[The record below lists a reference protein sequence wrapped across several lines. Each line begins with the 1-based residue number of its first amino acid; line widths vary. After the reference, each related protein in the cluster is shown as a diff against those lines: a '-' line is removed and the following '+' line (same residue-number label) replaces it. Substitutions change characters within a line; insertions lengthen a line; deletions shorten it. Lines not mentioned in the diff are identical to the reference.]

1 MMPKV
6 KTDMEESSI
15 NTEMTK
21 KHDGWLTDDN
31 GLKYP

>member
-15 NTEMTK
+15 NTEMTN
-21 KHDGWLTDDN
+21 KHDGWLTDDH